1 MIFFV
6 YEEFLKITGVRLFN
20 DEIYAW
26 KHGPVVESVYDVF
39 KVHRSSLIDYEEDD
53 NVLIYSSDLAIS
65 PSFMRIIST
74 EHGKVALDTIHE
86 IIKKYIHL
94 DAWDLVDMTHQEGKP
109 WIKVYKSGMNK
120 LITDE
125 IILSYS

>member
-1 MIFFV
+1 
-6 YEEFLKITGVRLFN
+6 
-20 DEIYAW
+20 
-26 KHGPVVESVYDVF
+26 
-39 KVHRSSLIDYEEDD
+39 
-53 NVLIYSSDLAIS
+53 
-65 PSFMRIIST
+65 MRIIST